1 MFQAGPMA
9 LVGSLGVVS
18 KVVLLLLFFFSVLSW
33 AVIFAKWRLFRT
45 ADAEDV
51 RFMAVLHKAKDI
63 DEVVR
68 HAQRTD
74 GSPCARVFHG
84 VVERLGRGS
93 ASSHKAGAGLVE
105 QSDGDAGLLTID
117 RHAIERTAMHLA
129 QGQLS
134 RLEVYLP
141 FLATTGNISPFVG
154 LFGTVLGIIDA
165 FHEIG
170 SQGTASIAAVAPGVS
185 EALIA
190 TAAGLF
196 TAIPAVMA
204 YNYFLTRIRRT
215 AFRMDSVTVELLS
228 MLPAKSTPTAVGVK
242 G

>member
-1 MFQAGPMA
+1 MA
-9 LVGSLGVVS
+9 LIGSLGIVA

-33 AVIFAKWRLFRT
+33 AVILSKWRVFRS
-45 ADAEDV
+45 ADVEDD
-51 RFMAVLHKAKDI
+51 RFMAVLLKAKDI
-63 DEVVR
+63 DEVTR
-68 HAQRTD
+68 HAQRTT
-74 GSPCARVFHG
+74 GSPCAKVFHG
-84 VVERLGRGS
+84 VVDRLGTGQGACQRGGPEQQEVPDGGGGVS
-93 ASSHKAGAGLVE
+93 AVDH
-105 QSDGDAGLLTID
+105 
-117 RHAIERTAMHLA
+117 HALERTAMHIA

-134 RLEVYLP
+134 LLESYLP

-154 LFGTVLGIIDA
+154 LLGTVMGIIDA

-170 SQGTASIAAVAPGVS
+170 TQGTASIAAVAPGVS

-204 YNYFLTRIRRT
+204 YNYFLARIRRV

-228 MLPAKSTPTAVGVK
+228 LLPAKTKPASAGVN

>member
-1 MFQAGPMA
+1 MA
-9 LVGSLGVVS
+9 LVGSLGMVS

-33 AVIFAKWRLFRT
+33 AVILSKWRAFRT

-51 RFMAVLHKAKDI
+51 RFMAVLLKAKDL
-63 DEVVR
+63 DEVLR

-74 GSPCARVFHG
+74 KSPCARVFYG
-84 VVERLGRGS
+84 VVDRIGRGQP
-93 ASSHKAGAGLVE
+93 AVQKAGGPLELGNAEPAPVSVE
-105 QSDGDAGLLTID
+105 
-117 RHAIERTAMHLA
+117 RHTIERTATHFA

-154 LFGTVLGIIDA
+154 LLGTVMGIIDA

-228 MLPAKSTPTAVGVK
+228 MVPANLKAATGGGK

>member
-18 KVVLLLLFFFSVLSW
+18 QVVLLLLLFFSIFSW
-33 AVIFAKWRLFRT
+33 AVILSKWRVFRS
-45 ADAEDV
+45 ADAEDT
-51 RFMAVLHKAKDI
+51 RFMAVLFKAKDI
-63 DEVVR
+63 DEVFR

-74 GSPCARVFHG
+74 RSPCARVFC
-84 VVERLGRGS
+84 
-93 ASSHKAGAGLVE
+93 GLVDRLE
-105 QSDGDAGLLTID
+105 RGQGTNHKTGLGLLDRPDGDAGGFTMD
-117 RHAIERTAMHLA
+117 RHTIERTATHLA
-129 QGQLS
+129 QAQLS

-141 FLATTGNISPFVG
+141 FLATTGNVSPFVG

-170 SQGTASIAAVAPGVS
+170 TQGTASIAAVAPGVS

-228 MLPAKSTPTAVGVK
+228 LLPAKATPAPVGVK

>member
-1 MFQAGPMA
+1 MA

-18 KVVLLLLFFFSVLSW
+18 KVVLLLLLFFSVFSW
-33 AVIFAKWRLFRT
+33 AVILSKWRVFRS
-45 ADAEDV
+45 ADAADV
-51 RFMAVLHKAKDI
+51 RFMAVLFKAKDV
-63 DEVVR
+63 DEVLR

-74 GSPCARVFHG
+74 GSPCARVFYG
-84 VVERLGRGS
+84 VIERLGRGQVGPL
-93 ASSHKAGAGLVE
+93 KTGAGLAD
-105 QSDGDAGLLTID
+105 QLDGDDGATVID
-117 RHAIERTAMHLA
+117 RHTVERTATHLA

-141 FLATTGNISPFVG
+141 FLATTGNISPFIG

-170 SQGTASIAAVAPGVS
+170 AQGTASIAAVAPGVS

-228 MLPAKSTPTAVGVK
+228 LLPAKPTPAPVGVK